1 MVCAVQ
7 TGGKRNRPT
16 ANPSMILTARC
27 RNRRATSCFEPFRP
41 APRRRKLLI
50 TGTASHLNHVPD
62 TTCHIGGLIE
72 PAGMRVAYI
81 TGKRGAVALGKEASK
96 ADSNKAWVWNEAGLP
111 VGYHVVPDKNKNT
124 PPHKQATDTPRQAGF
139 FLPMRAGAACWRC
152 GPRRRVARS
161 RRRRPLPA
169 TTGARE
175 SAPARTMLGLLFEIC
190 GEGVGHVLAVLSPAP
205 F

>member
-7 TGGKRNRPT
+7 ADGRSNRST
-16 ANPSMILTARC
+16 ANTSTILTAHC
-27 RNRRATSCFEPFRP
+27 RNRRAVAPFDPVRP
-41 APRRRKLLI
+41 ASRRRKLLI

-62 TTCHIGGLIE
+62 TTCHIGGRPG

-139 FLPMRAGAACWRC
+139 FLPVRAGAACWRC
-152 GPRRRVARS
+152 GGGAVPVPLLRS
-161 RRRRPLPA
+161 QQEASRA
-169 TTGARE
+169 V
-175 SAPARTMLGLLFEIC
+175 EIR
-190 GEGVGHVLAVLSPAP
+190 
-205 F
+205 